1 MFINPAKYTNNMQS
15 RRILG
20 RGQQVASNGMGG
32 FFDDVVSVVTAPIK
46 AIVVTPI
53 ASVVGAVTGGI
64 PGAIGGAKGGLMYSA
79 GPVLA
84 PIMQPLIGMRKL
96 TGPGSTVDPLFTVDP
111 NPIEYTSGP
120 AKPVPMWQLPAPV
133 PAITSAPLTPN
144 ATIGM
149 QSAATQASYGQMPYA
164 PRPEPGYD
172 ADGRSLPPLK
182 KEIPWAAIATGS
194 MAAVTLIAAVMNKHS
209 SSGA

>member
-53 ASVVGAVTGGI
+53 AAVVGAVTGGI
-64 PGAIGGAKGGLMYSA
+64 PGAIGGAKGGLIYSA

-111 NPIEYTSGP
+111 IERWSGP
-120 AKPVPMWQLPAPV
+120 VKAVPLPA
-133 PAITSAPLTPN
+133 IISAPLTPN